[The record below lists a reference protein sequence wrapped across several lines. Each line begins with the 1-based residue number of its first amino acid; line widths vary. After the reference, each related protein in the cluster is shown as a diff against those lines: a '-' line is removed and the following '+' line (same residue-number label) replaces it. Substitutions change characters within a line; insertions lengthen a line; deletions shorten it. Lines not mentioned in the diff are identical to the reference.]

1 MPNNQLQKI
10 VLTIPMNKILIIVP
24 AYNEEESL
32 QGVIQDL
39 RSHVPDA
46 DILVV
51 DDGSSDGTAVVAR
64 QSGVNLVRLS
74 FNLGIGGAMQTGF
87 QYARTKGYDIAI
99 QFDGDGQ
106 HLAAEIDIL
115 LATLNKGTADIVIGS
130 RFLNR
135 GDYRPSFF
143 RKIGISI
150 FSTVL
155 SAIIGIRVT
164 DTTSGFR
171 AANRR
176 VIEFFAR
183 VYPEDYPE
191 VESLVLL
198 HRAGMSMKEAPVH
211 MRDRTGGRSSI
222 TPIRSAYYMI
232 KVLLA
237 VFIDLLKK

>member
-1 MPNNQLQKI
+1 MSN
-10 VLTIPMNKILIIVP
+10 ILIIIP
-24 AYNEEESL
+24 AFNEEASL
-32 QGVIQDL
+32 PGVIQDL
-39 RSHVPDA
+39 RSNLPEA

-51 DDGSSDGTAVVAR
+51 DDGSRDRTAETARQAGVRVAR
-64 QSGVNLVRLS
+64 LP
-74 FNLGIGGAMQTGF
+74 FNLGIGGGMQTGYR
-87 QYARTKGYDIAI
+87 YAQNRGYDIAI

-106 HLAAEIDIL
+106 HVAAEIGQL
-115 LATLNKGTADIVIGS
+115 LGPLRAGRADIVVGS
-130 RFLNR
+130 RFLQR

-143 RKIGISI
+143 RKVGIRI

-155 SAIIGIRVT
+155 SSILGMTVT

-183 VYPEDYPE
+183 SYPEDYPE

-198 HRAGMSMKEAPVH
+198 HRAGMTIAEAPVH

-222 TPIRSAYYMI
+222 TPVRSAYYMI

>member
-1 MPNNQLQKI
+1 
-10 VLTIPMNKILIIVP
+10 MNILIIVP
-24 AYNEEESL
+24 AYNEEKSL
-32 QGVIQDL
+32 SGVIRDI
-39 RSHVPDA
+39 RGNVPDV

-51 DDGSSDGTAVVAR
+51 NDGSSDSTEKIAHDL
-64 QSGVNLVRLS
+64 GVRVLELP
-74 FNLGIGGAMQTGF
+74 FNLGIGGAMQTGYR
-87 QYARTKGYDIAI
+87 YAQQNNYDIAI

-106 HLAAEIDIL
+106 HVATEVKTLLNGLQQGRADIL
-115 LATLNKGTADIVIGS
+115 IGS
-130 RFLNR
+130 RFLQP

-143 RKIGISI
+143 RKVGIWI

-155 SAIIGIRVT
+155 SAILGMRIT

-183 VYPEDYPE
+183 TYPEDYPE

-198 HRAGMSMKEAPVH
+198 HRAGMTIGEVPVV
-211 MRDRTGGRSSI
+211 MRDRTEGCSSI

>member
-1 MPNNQLQKI
+1 MS
-10 VLTIPMNKILIIVP
+10 KILIIIP

-32 QGVIQDL
+32 PDVLQDL
-39 RSHVPDA
+39 QSYVPDA

-51 DDGSSDGTAVVAR
+51 DDGSRDRTAALAR
-64 QSGVNLVRLS
+64 QAGVKVACLPY
-74 FNLGIGGAMQTGF
+74 NLGIGGAMQTGF
-87 QYARTKGYDIAI
+87 QYAQNNDYEIAI

-106 HLAAEIDIL
+106 HMASEIGEL
-115 LATLNKGTADIVIGS
+115 LDPLRKGRADIVVGS
-130 RFLNR
+130 RFLKR

-143 RKIGISI
+143 RKLGIWV

-155 SAIIGIRVT
+155 SAILGIQVT

-171 AANRR
+171 VANRR
-176 VIEFFAR
+176 VIDFFAR
-183 VYPEDYPE
+183 TYPEDYPE

-198 HRAGMSMKEAPVH
+198 HRAGMTIAEVPVR
-211 MRDRTGGRSSI
+211 MRDRTGGQSSI

-237 VFIDLLKK
+237 VFIDLMKK

>member
-1 MPNNQLQKI
+1 M
-10 VLTIPMNKILIIVP
+10 KILIIIP
-24 AYNEEESL
+24 AYNEEKSL
-32 QGVIQDL
+32 PGVICDL
-39 RSHVPDA
+39 RDNISSA

-51 DDGSSDGTAVVAR
+51 NDGSRDRTELVAR
-64 QSGVNLVRLS
+64 DLGVMVLGLP
-74 FNLGIGGAMQTGF
+74 FNLGIGGAMQTGYR
-87 QYARTKGYDIAI
+87 YAEQNGYDVAI

-106 HLAAEIDIL
+106 HVATEVKTL
-115 LATLNKGTADIVIGS
+115 LDGLQQGRADIVVGS
-130 RFLNR
+130 RFLKP
-135 GDYRPSFF
+135 GEYRPSFF
-143 RKIGISI
+143 RKLGIWI

-155 SAIIGIRVT
+155 SAILRMRVT

-171 AANRR
+171 VANRR

-183 VYPEDYPE
+183 SYPEDYPE

-198 HRAGMSMKEAPVH
+198 HRAGLVIGEVPVV

>member
-1 MPNNQLQKI
+1 MALS
-10 VLTIPMNKILIIVP
+10 MNKILIVIP
-24 AYNEEESL
+24 AYNEEASL
-32 QGVIQDL
+32 PGVIQDL
-39 RSHVPDA
+39 RSNLTEA

-51 DDGSSDGTAVVAR
+51 DDGSRDRTAETAR
-64 QSGVNLVRLS
+64 QAGVKVASLP
-74 FNLGIGGAMQTGF
+74 FNLGIGGGMQTGYR
-87 QYARTKGYDIAI
+87 YAQNRGYDIAI

-106 HLAAEIDIL
+106 HVAAEIGQL
-115 LATLNKGTADIVIGS
+115 LGPLRAGRADIVVGS
-130 RFLNR
+130 RFLQR

-143 RKIGISI
+143 RKVGIRI

-155 SAIIGIRVT
+155 SSILGMPVT

-183 VYPEDYPE
+183 TYPEDYPE

-198 HRAGMSMKEAPVH
+198 HRAGMTIEEAPVH

-222 TPIRSAYYMI
+222 TPVRSAYYMI

>member
-1 MPNNQLQKI
+1 MKI
-10 VLTIPMNKILIIVP
+10 IIIVP
-24 AYNEEESL
+24 AYNEEKSL
-32 QGVIQDL
+32 HGVVQDL
-39 RSHVPDA
+39 RNHVPDA

-51 DDGSSDGTAVVAR
+51 NDGSRDRTEMVAR
-64 QSGVNLVRLS
+64 DLGVKVLGLP
-74 FNLGIGGAMQTGF
+74 FNLGIGGAMQTGYR
-87 QYARTKGYDIAI
+87 YAERNGYDIAI

-106 HLAAEIDIL
+106 HVASEVKELCVGL
-115 LATLNKGTADIVIGS
+115 QQGRADIIVGS
-130 RFLNR
+130 RFLQP

-143 RKIGISI
+143 RKLGILI
-150 FSTVL
+150 FSVVL
-155 SAIIGIRVT
+155 SAILRMRVT

-183 VYPEDYPE
+183 SYPEDYPE

-198 HRAGMSMKEAPVH
+198 HRAGMTMGEVPVV
-211 MRDRTGGRSSI
+211 MRDRMEGRSSI

>member
-1 MPNNQLQKI
+1 MKI
-10 VLTIPMNKILIIVP
+10 IIIVP
-24 AYNEEESL
+24 AYNEEKSL
-32 QGVIQDL
+32 PGVIRDL
-39 RSHVPDA
+39 CDHVPHA

-51 DDGSSDGTAVVAR
+51 NDGSRDSTERVAR
-64 QSGVNLVRLS
+64 DLGVMVLGLP
-74 FNLGIGGAMQTGF
+74 FNLGIGGAMQTGYR
-87 QYARTKGYDIAI
+87 YAERNGYDIAI

-106 HLAAEIDIL
+106 HVASEVKALCEEL
-115 LATLNKGTADIVIGS
+115 QQGRADIIVGS
-130 RFLNR
+130 RFLR
-135 GDYRPSFF
+135 PGEYRPTIF
-143 RKIGISI
+143 RMLGIWI

-155 SAIIGIRVT
+155 SAILGMRVT

-171 AANRR
+171 ATNRR

-183 VYPEDYPE
+183 TYPEDYPE

-198 HRAGMSMKEAPVH
+198 HRAGMTIGEVPVV